1 MDELRWADPRE
12 IPSQRFVC
20 GHCGTDV
27 SSSKGLLARD
37 SATEQKAGFV
47 AICHCCTRP
56 TFLYEAGNEQVPAVM
71 LGNDVRGVEETVQA
85 IYDEARKA
93 TGAGA
98 YTAAVLCCRKLLM
111 HIAVEKGADP
121 DLKVFEF
128 VQYLLDKHY
137 ITADAA
143 EWVDHIRDRGNEA
156 NHQIVIMDEDD
167 AEELISFC
175 EMLLRVIYEYPA
187 RMRAKK
193 SGA

>member
-1 MDELRWADPRE
+1 M
-12 IPSQRFVC
+12 
-20 GHCGTDV
+20 
-27 SSSKGLLARD
+27 
-37 SATEQKAGFV
+37 
-47 AICHCCTRP
+47 
-56 TFLYEAGNEQVPAVM
+56 PAVM